1 MRELH
6 GVRRVRRILRDAVF
20 LAIYD
25 FFVEVLDDCNPTSW
39 RHWVPM
45 NLTDGNT
52 GRMTVHVGRHL
63 RGQCGPT

>member
-25 FFVEVLDDCNPTSW
+25 FFVEVVDDAT
-39 RHWVPM
+39 
-45 NLTDGNT
+45 
-52 GRMTVHVGRHL
+52 L
-63 RGQCGPT
+63 RRGVK